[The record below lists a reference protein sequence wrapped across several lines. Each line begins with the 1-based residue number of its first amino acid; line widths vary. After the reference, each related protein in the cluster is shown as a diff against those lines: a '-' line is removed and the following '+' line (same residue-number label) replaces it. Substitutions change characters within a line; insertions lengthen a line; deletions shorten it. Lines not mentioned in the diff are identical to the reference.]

1 MSKFP
6 TDVKELP
13 VVELKGSF
21 KQMGQQFGEACRSEI
36 NELYEI
42 RLQAAMTHA
51 KDRGREYTIEEA
63 LALAAG
69 NLSIVQEYDADIY
82 EETLGIAEGCGLSLA
97 QVFILQGLTDFRD
110 YLSWG
115 KIADGFGCTAIG
127 IAPEKSSSSSLLM
140 AQNWDLGTSN
150 MKYVCMVKRQ
160 PNKGPKSCSLTVYGG
175 LSMVGMNSEGIA
187 VGTTNIKTTDSRPG
201 VHYLNILH
209 KTMKCKSMD
218 EAERAITHAPRS
230 GAHFYMVGDS
240 KGNFKG
246 FECSALKHVEM
257 NMNNGVF
264 SHCNHIL
271 APSLQS
277 LQAEDMGPSTCQRQK
292 RIDVLLD
299 RTEFSVDSIKEILS
313 DHDGD
318 QLAICRHDV
327 GEGISTNATVIMDPQ
342 NGVVHACRSYPH
354 EGIWQKFSL

>member
-13 VVELKGSF
+13 VVELKGGF
-21 KQMGQQFGEACRSEI
+21 KQMGQQFGEASRTEI

-42 RLQAAMTHA
+42 RMQAALDHA
-51 KDRGREYTIEEA
+51 KDRGRIYSEEEA

-69 NLSIVQEYDADIY
+69 NLSIVQEYDAEIY
-82 EETLGIAEGCGLSLA
+82 EETLGIAEGSGLSLA
-97 QVFILQGLTDFRD
+97 QIFILQGLTDFRD

-115 KIADGFGCTAIG
+115 RIADGFGCTAIG
-127 IAPEKSSSSSLLM
+127 IAPEKASTNSLLM

-150 MKYVCMVKRQ
+150 MKYVCMVKRSPDQ
-160 PNKGPKSCSLTVYGG
+160 GPKSCSLTVFGG
-175 LSMVGMNSEGIA
+175 LCMVGMNSEGIA

-209 KTMKCKSMD
+209 KTMKCKTFD

-230 GAHFYMVGDS
+230 GAHFYMLGNQ

-246 FECSALKHVEM
+246 YECTALKHAEM
-257 NMNNGVF
+257 LLTNGVF

-271 APSLQS
+271 APPLQF

-292 RIDVLLD
+292 RIDQLLK
-299 RTEFSVDSIKEILS
+299 REEFSVDSIKEILS

-327 GEGISTNATVIMDPQ
+327 GQGISTNATVIMDPQ
-342 NGVVHACRSYPH
+342 NAVIHACRSYPH